1 MVARYWS
8 VNVNARFF
16 VYLAWF
22 DEGGPTDYRAVSVEF
37 LERIEQGV
45 GRRVPRLM
53 CCRMGAS
60 AGTAMG
66 GRGQRREPCRRDSVN
81 GGSGRSCP
89 EGRVGMNGIGLPA
102 GRPPRERAGTLGRPA
117 TSGADAEVL
126 WK

>member
-22 DEGGPTDYRAVSVEF
+22 DEGRPRDYRAVSVEF

-53 CCRMGAS
+53 CCRMRELEGNSRIAGS
-60 AGTAMG
+60 VDVREARLQEVVGVYDLAGT
-66 GRGQRREPCRRDSVN
+66 
-81 GGSGRSCP
+81 
-89 EGRVGMNGIGLPA
+89 
-102 GRPPRERAGTLGRPA
+102 
-117 TSGADAEVL
+117 DAHFL
-126 WK
+126 